1 MQVTG
6 GRGGNGCSS
15 FARTFKG
22 IGAPNGGNGGRGG
35 DVFVQCSDDS
45 SSGYSFSSFHFKGT
59 QGQPGQSDNKGGK
72 KGADV
77 VVSVPRGTVV
87 SRITGRDP
95 DTLELGVE
103 LVADL
108 EEAGSRVLVA
118 KGGEGGWGNRAFV
131 TGYRTNNRFSSSG
144 SEGESAWLLLELR
157 LIADVGLVGFPNAGK
172 SSLLDRVS
180 NAQPKIA
187 SYPFTTL
194 QPQVGVV
201 EVAGRHRRAGEGDDE
216 GEEGMMEV
224 DASTAMNAF
233 SMADLPGL
241 IDDAHLDVGL
251 GHSFLQH
258 LQRCPL
264 LLYVIDVSGAPAEPP
279 ASARDPCDDFV
290 SLRRELR
297 LYDEALLQKP
307 WLVFANQMDRR
318 KREAKKNLKRLVEVV
333 QAEVEMEGGAGQEGE
348 GGGRVLA
355 GSCVTG
361 EGVDALVSRLWEAKR
376 RVDEVKA
383 REKVEAERR
392 LQVERVQAEVQRQ
405 RDREERQ
412 RRYEQFQQRRARRA
426 ALAAATTSAAS

>member
-6 GRGGNGCSS
+6 GRGGAGCSS

-22 IGAPNGGNGGRGG
+22 IGAPNGGSGGRGG
-35 DVFVQCSDDS
+35 DVYVQCSEDS
-45 SSGYSFSSFHFKGT
+45 STGYSFSSFHFKGQ

-72 KGADV
+72 RGDDV
-77 VVSVPRGTVV
+77 VITVPRGTVV

-95 DTLELGVE
+95 DTLELGTEVI
-103 LVADL
+103 ADL
-108 EEAGSRVLVA
+108 DEAGQRVLVA
-118 KGGEGGWGNRAFV
+118 KGGDGGWGNRAFV
-131 TGYRTNNRFSSSG
+131 TGYRSNNRFSSTG

-201 EVAGRHRRAGEGDDE
+201 EVAGRHQR
-216 GEEGMMEV
+216 GEEEEGGDMGMEA
-224 DASTAMNAF
+224 DASTAMDSF

-258 LQRCPL
+258 LKRCPL
-264 LLYVIDVSGAPAEPP
+264 LLYVIDASGAPAQPP
-279 ASARDPCDDFV
+279 ASARDPCEDFI

-318 KREAKKNLKRLVEVV
+318 KREARKHLKRLAEVV
-333 QAEVEMEGGAGQEGE
+333 QAEVELEGGSHFDGRS
-348 GGGRVLA
+348 RVLS

-361 EGVDALVSRLWEAKR
+361 EGVDALVARLWEAKR

-383 REKVEAERR
+383 REKEEAERR
-392 LQVERVQAEVQRQ
+392 LVEQRAEAEIQRQ
-405 RDREERQ
+405 RQTEDRQ
-412 RRYEQFQQRRARRA
+412 LRYEQFQQRRARRK
-426 ALAAATTSAAS
+426 ALAASHPVT